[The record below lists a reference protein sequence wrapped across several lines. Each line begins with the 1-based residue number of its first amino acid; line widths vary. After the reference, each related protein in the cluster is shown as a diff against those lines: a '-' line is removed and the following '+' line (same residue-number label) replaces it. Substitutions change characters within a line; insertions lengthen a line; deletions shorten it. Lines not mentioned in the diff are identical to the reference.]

1 MHVYNSGCGGLRA
14 GAIFRYWL
22 ARRRT
27 AILKFLLTSFL
38 ILVVAA
44 PALAKRPDVYPVS
57 CNDLWAAV
65 HDTLDNPR
73 NYGVVSMDDFGQR
86 ARFVVI
92 GARGNYT
99 QTVNLKAKDGG
110 CAANATIIE
119 LGPHNMDWRQ
129 FQHRLAHSLARLQAA
144 KPKPAA
150 ASIGLP

>member
-1 MHVYNSGCGGLRA
+1 M
-14 GAIFRYWL
+14 
-22 ARRRT
+22 
-27 AILKFLLTSFL
+27 LKFLLTSFL

-99 QTVNLKAKDGG
+99 QTVKLKAKDGG